1 MLFAGKVQRKT
12 QDAGVR
18 NNASLSSPRPSR
30 LTAQS
35 FLTLS
40 HAEESFSFHLQESG
54 Q

>member
-1 MLFAGKVQRKT
+1 MHFEGKLQRKT

-18 NNASLSSPRPSR
+18 NNTSLSSQRPSR
-30 LTAQS
+30 LVPQS